1 MSSFHETKKK
11 GKINFPYCLTSPSRA
26 SAQRVLSLGKQLQY
40 VKLEK
45 KRQCRKIQDILSEL
59 KFRHHFGIK
68 KGTSR

>member
-1 MSSFHETKKK
+1 MSSFHGEKKK

-45 KRQCRKIQDILSEL
+45 KDNVE
-59 KFRHHFGIK
+59 KFRTFYRNSNSDIILG
-68 KGTSR
+68 